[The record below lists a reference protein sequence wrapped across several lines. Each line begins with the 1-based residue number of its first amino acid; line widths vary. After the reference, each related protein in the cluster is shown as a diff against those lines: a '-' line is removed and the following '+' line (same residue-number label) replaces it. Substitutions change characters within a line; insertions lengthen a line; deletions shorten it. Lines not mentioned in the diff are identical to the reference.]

1 MAIVVKPDLIR
12 PSRADA
18 NLTESCIYR
27 IFEVSG
33 LQDVAP
39 ESRQIAAMNAPGV
52 PSMLDPYPDPTFK
65 GVVVERSTSDPSYSI
80 MNVIIKYQ
88 WKLYPSAYLKT
99 VGGSLRQIEWC
110 NNNKGISM
118 QIPYSADGS
127 ISWSKDPNLGGV
139 PSVVVETP
147 AKTML
152 KQGGIFHR
160 TILSGT
166 VGYRFLEILDP
177 EFFNLNFA
185 GCVNIYPWRD
195 YPARTL
201 MILPMTGSSHDNIWY
216 DNQYTI
222 HYRAETHDEYVFYKD
237 SDGIV
242 PYKVAADVVVDGS
255 RFGGNGWVR
264 IRSNIEVD
272 FYRVFPG
279 IEPGVKNYGMIPPNM
294 NG

>member
-18 NLTESCIYR
+18 NLTESNIYR

-33 LQDVAP
+33 LHDVPP

-52 PSMLDPYPDPTFK
+52 PSMLEPYPDPTFK
-65 GVVVERSTSDPSYSI
+65 GVVVERSTSDPAYDV

-110 NNNKGISM
+110 TNGKGNPMSLV
-118 QIPYSADGS
+118 YSPDGDVTWTS
-127 ISWSKDPNLGGV
+127 DPNDKGTFTTTGTALR
-139 PSVVVETP
+139 
-147 AKTML
+147 
-152 KQGGIFHR
+152 QGGIFHR

-185 GCVNIYPWRD
+185 GCVNKFQWRG
-195 YPARTL
+195 YAPRTL
-201 MILPMTGSSHDNIWY
+201 MILPVTGSSHDNVWY

-222 HYRAETHDEYVFYKD
+222 HYRPETHDEYVFYKD
-237 SDGIV
+237 EDGII

-264 IRSNIEVD
+264 IRSALEVD
-272 FYRVFPG
+272 FSVVFPG
-279 IEPGVKNYGMIPPNM
+279 IEPGVKNYGMIPPVM
-294 NG
+294 N